1 MHATHLV
8 IGGGSAGCVMAAR
21 LSEAPENKVVLVE
34 AGRDFTPGATPEDI
48 RDTYSGSA
56 LMNPHYFWKN
66 LKVRRN
72 AGATPVYYEQGRVVG
87 GGSSVNGQVALRGA
101 PGDYDH

>member
-21 LSEAPENKVVLVE
+21 LSETPRNKVVLLE
-34 AGRDFTPGATPEDI
+34 AGRDYPPDQTPDDI

-56 LMNPHYFWKN
+56 LMNPPIQPITSRAAYSAE
-66 LKVRRN
+66 VRR
-72 AGATPVYYEQGRVVG
+72 
-87 GGSSVNGQVALRGA
+87 
-101 PGDYDH
+101 

>member
-34 AGRDFTPGATPEDI
+34 AGRDYRARTRRPRISATPT
-48 RDTYSGSA
+48 RA
-56 LMNPHYFWKN
+56 A
-66 LKVRRN
+66 R
-72 AGATPVYYEQGRVVG
+72 
-87 GGSSVNGQVALRGA
+87 
-101 PGDYDH
+101 

>member
-21 LSEAPENKVVLVE
+21 LSEAPGNNVVLLE
-34 AGRDFTPGATPEDI
+34 AGHDYAPDQTPADI

-56 LMNPHYFWKN
+56 LMNPSLF
-66 LKVRRN
+66 L
-72 AGATPVYYEQGRVVG
+72 AA
-87 GGSSVNGQVALRGA
+87 A
-101 PGDYDH
+101 

>member
-34 AGRDFTPGATPEDI
+34 AGRDFAPGPRLRISATPT
-48 RDTYSGSA
+48 RA
-56 LMNPHYFWKN
+56 
-66 LKVRRN
+66 VR
-72 AGATPVYYEQGRVVG
+72 
-87 GGSSVNGQVALRGA
+87 
-101 PGDYDH
+101 

>member
-21 LSEAPENKVVLVE
+21 LSEAPGNKVVLLE
-34 AGRDFTPGATPEDI
+34 AGRDYAPDQTPEDI

-56 LMNPHYFWKN
+56 LMTAVFPK
-66 LKVRRN
+66 
-72 AGATPVYYEQGRVVG
+72 AG
-87 GGSSVNGQVALRGA
+87 NG
-101 PGDYDH
+101 P